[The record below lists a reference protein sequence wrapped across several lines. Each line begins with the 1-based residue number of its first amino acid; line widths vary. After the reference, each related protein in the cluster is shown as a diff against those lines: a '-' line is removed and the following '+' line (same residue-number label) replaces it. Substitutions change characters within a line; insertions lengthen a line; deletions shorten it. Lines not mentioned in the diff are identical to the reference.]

1 MSFTIVEQCTARLN
15 RSELAVPGSSPKF
28 FAKAAEGKADVV
40 FLDLEDAVAP
50 DDKIPARKN
59 IIEALNDLDWSGK
72 TLSVRIN
79 GLDTHYMYR
88 DVVDILEKSRQPVT
102 DVVIEI
108 EGQRAEDI
116 PKVFTHIHVRYIVSG
131 AGLDPAKVERAV
143 SLSADKYCSATV
155 MLGASA
161 KVSHEIEIVDS
172 GGS

>member
-1 MSFTIVEQCTARLN
+1 MAAMKTRVKWTGKRTFLGQTDSGHSVVMGGAASHGGADAGVRPMEMLLLGLGGCTA
-15 RSELAVPGSSPKF
+15 
-28 FAKAAEGKADVV
+28 
-40 FLDLEDAVAP
+40 
-50 DDKIPARKN
+50 
-59 IIEALNDLDWSGK
+59 
-72 TLSVRIN
+72 
-79 GLDTHYMYR
+79 Y

-116 PKVFTHIHVRYIVSG
+116 PKVFTHIHARYIVSG